1 MTDNHT
7 FTLIL
12 GGARSGKST
21 HAENLAARAGERV
34 LYIATAEAGDADM
47 AARIAAHRAGRP
59 RTWRTVE
66 ASQGIAAAVAPVLAD
81 FSPAAL
87 LVDCWTL
94 LTSNILLAN
103 ETAATSEIESA
114 VTAEA
119 EALLSLWRAKVPAA
133 TLIIVSN
140 EVGLGVVPP
149 TPLGRRYQD
158 ILGRANQWLAR
169 RADRVLLMVA
179 GLPVTVK

>member
-1 MTDNHT
+1 MTDNHI

-21 HAENLAARAGERV
+21 HAEKLAAQAGERV

-66 ASQGIAAAVAPVLAD
+66 SPRRIAAAVAPVLAD
-81 FSPAAL
+81 FSPDAL

-103 ETAATSEIESA
+103 ESAAPAEVESA

-119 EALLSLWRAKVPAA
+119 RALLSLWREKIPAA
-133 TLIIVSN
+133 ALIVVSN

-169 RADRVLLMVA
+169 RADRVIFMVA
-179 GLPVTVK
+179 GLPVAVK